1 MDPDAL
7 QWTVLGTLVAAHPET
22 VTIEELCRRQPDE
35 NVEEAVARLLIDG
48 LAIRFGRW
56 LKATEPAARFEQ
68 LASAQGV
75 SLPYSS
81 RTRFERP
88 DSLRPLGAPSS
99 H

>member
-7 QWTVLGTLVAAHPET
+7 QWTVLRMLVAAHPET
-22 VTIEELCRRQPDE
+22 ITIEELCRRQPEE

-48 LAIRFGRW
+48 LALRFGRW
-56 LKATEPAARFEQ
+56 VKATEPAARFEQ

-75 SLPYSS
+75 ALPYSS
-81 RTRFERP
+81 RRRYPRP
-88 DSLRPLGAPSS
+88 DSLRPSGARSS